1 MVKRNRVSIRVEEDP
16 GSEKTRGYEVRG
28 VRKRKGSQEELVLRE
43 KLFKDKREALNF
55 KKALKAQGFVVT
67 WKKWDF
73 SGLGGASAY
82 EVRGVRKRKI
92 ERGTGKGSLSKKGGK
107 G

>member
-1 MVKRNRVSIRVEEDP
+1 
-16 GSEKTRGYEVRG
+16 
-28 VRKRKGSQEELVLRE
+28 
-43 KLFKDKREALNF
+43 LNF